1 MFKNL
6 TPAEYE
12 VLLRHDF
19 ATFAMRCFH
28 DLNPQT
34 RLAINWHL
42 EVIAA
47 KLTAVREGKIR
58 RLIINLPHTIDFI

>member
-34 RLAINWHL
+34 RLAMNWHL
-42 EVIAA
+42 EVIEVAPVSWSGVG
-47 KLTAVREGKIR
+47 LG
-58 RLIINLPHTIDFI
+58 

>member
-1 MFKNL
+1 MFEDL
-6 TPAEYE
+6 TPVEYG

-19 ATFAMRCFH
+19 ATFAARCFR

-34 RLAINWHL
+34 DLAMNWHL
-42 EVIAA
+42 KVIAA

-58 RLIINLPHTIDFI
+58 RLIMR

>member
-1 MFKNL
+1 VIEQRKMRLSNGE

-12 VLLRHDF
+12 VLLHDDC

-34 RLAINWHL
+34 CLAMNWHL
-42 EVIAA
+42 RV
-47 KLTAVREGKIR
+47 IR
-58 RLIINLPHTIDFI
+58 RLNIIFKSLV